1 MDQELKAPFS
11 RVGGKRSLKTTLYR
25 LFPSEFKTYVEP
37 FVGGGSVFMG
47 YKFPEGVKAVLNDK
61 DSDLMMAYKSLKNA
75 KNPEFYKQYDTNDI
89 KRLTAMKD
97 GSNPLLK
104 QIAKS
109 GTFNSK
115 GLKGG
120 KIYNTASPWRI
131 LKDADKYREKL
142 KGVTLT
148 SSDYGA
154 VISAYNRPGVFMYL
168 DPPYEGSDDGGGL
181 YKEGGGFNYEN
192 LAKRLRGFKGKFML
206 SLNDSS
212 NIRNLFKGFKIRGVS
227 INQSARWQK
236 GEGRKNRKELIITN
250 Y

>member
-11 RVGGKRSLKTTLYR
+11 RVGGKRTLKNTLYR

-61 DSDLMMAYKSLKNA
+61 DSALMMAYKSLKNA
-75 KNPEFYKQYDTNDI
+75 KNPEFYKQYDTNDKGRI
-89 KRLTAMKD
+89 QKMLD

-104 QIAKS
+104 QIAKG
-109 GTFNSK
+109 GTFGGTGK
-115 GLKGG
+115 G
-120 KIYNTASPWRI
+120 KIYRTQSPWRI
-131 LKDADKYREKL
+131 LKDTDKYREKL

-168 DPPYEGSDDGGGL
+168 DPPYEGSDDVGV
-181 YKEGGGFNYEN
+181 YDEKGFQIEN

-206 SLNDSS
+206 SMNDSA
-212 NIRNLFKGFKIRGVS
+212 NVRNLFKGFKIRGVTVKS
-227 INQSARWQK
+227 SAVTPQHQI
-236 GEGRKNRKELIITN
+236 RKELIITN